1 MSVEFDTSAFEDR
14 SALITGGA
22 SGFGRELALLL
33 AGAGAKILVA
43 DLDLEGGERT
53 DAETG
58 GVFVRAD
65 VSDLDANLELVAA
78 AEQHHGGLD
87 YAFLNAGVATGCG
100 LDESF
105 DLDLYRRAMGA
116 NLDGVAFGV
125 HAALPALRRA
135 GGGAIVATSSLAGL
149 TAVPYDPIYAANKH
163 GVVGLVRSL
172 GPGLRPEGIRINAI
186 CPGFAD
192 TGIIEPIKSALEEG
206 GTTIIPAGEVAQVA
220 ATLLA
225 GPQSG
230 ECWFI
235 QPGRI
240 APFEFRNIPGPRD

>member
-1 MSVEFDTSAFEDR
+1 MIPDFDSAAFEDR

-22 SGFGRELALLL
+22 GGFGRALALLVAE
-33 AGAGAKILVA
+33 AGARVLVA
-43 DLDLEGGERT
+43 DLDSEGGERT
-53 DAETG
+53 AEEAAG
-58 GVFVRAD
+58 LFVHAD
-65 VSDLDANLELVAA
+65 VSDFDANLELVAA

-192 TGIIEPIKSALEEG
+192 TAIIEPIKGALLEG
-206 GTTIIPAGEVAQVA
+206 DTPIIPAEEVARVA
-220 ATLLA
+220 AALLA

-235 QPGRI
+235 QPGRVG
-240 APFEFRNIPGPRD
+240 AFDFRNLPGPRD